1 MRAAIAVCASAWLL
15 QAAYTIG
22 VDCKMKGLDEVT
34 RDFVGLFEGMGVPYA
49 IMGGLAVRLHALPR
63 PTFDIDFTAAL
74 LRDRLPDFY
83 RAVEGIGFA
92 VPAAQA
98 SGWIDTVH
106 GLAVVK
112 FQWFVGSRS
121 IDVDVFLS
129 ETPFQNQILERRQ
142 RVVVDGL
149 AG

>member
-1 MRAAIAVCASAWLL
+1 
-15 QAAYTIG
+15 
-22 VDCKMKGLDEVT
+22 MKGLDEVT

-49 IMGGLAVRLHALPR
+49 IMGGIAVRLHALPR

-74 LRDRLPDFY
+74 ARDELPDFY
-83 RAVEGIGFA
+83 RAAEGIGFA

-98 SGWIDTVH
+98 SGWIDTVR

-121 IDVDVFLS
+121 IDVDVFAPS
-129 ETPFQNQILERRQ
+129 RSRSN
-142 RVVVDGL
+142 L
-149 AG
+149 ACLRL